1 MPGPRPGGSPT
12 ASSRAAPPRSSP
24 STWATVSWISDFAT
38 TPGLRATSAWT
49 SATVSLATVGGTPV
63 DLVTADL
70 SFISVIRALPVLTGD
85 VAHPGASVVVL
96 VKPQFE
102 AGRIEASRAR
112 GVIRD
117 PEVHRRTLGEVADA
131 LGGSGAV
138 IMGAMPSPI
147 RGSTGNTEFLLHAR
161 TPRPAS
167 GLAGPDDPPPGVRSL
182 VDAAVAEAH
191 DGPRG

>member
-1 MPGPRPGGSPT
+1 MGHGQLDQRLRDDPRVVCHE
-12 ASSRAAPPRSSP
+12 RLDIRH
-24 STWATVSWISDFAT
+24 
-38 TPGLRATSAWT
+38 
-49 SATVSLATVGGTPV
+49 VSLATVGGTPV

-70 SFISVIRALPVLTGD
+70 SFISVVRALPVLTGE
-85 VAHPGASVVVL
+85 VAKPGASVVIL

-131 LGGSGAV
+131 LGASGAV

-147 RGSTGNTEFLLHAR
+147 RGSTGNIEFLLHAV
-161 TPRPAS
+161 TP
-167 GLAGPDDPPPGVRSL
+167 GPTSDLVGPGDQPPGGRSL

-191 DGPRG
+191 RGSRG